1 MPQDTQGTVN
11 RDNVK
16 TMRFSR
22 RSRKGDWMPRPALY
36 SSSRPARRPPAEPQ
50 SPVAAPPPT
59 TQGGHPQP
67 TGNPAV
73 TVSRRQL
80 RSLWGVIALL
90 AALLSASLWLHQRPA
105 PQRITQDD
113 IDAAVL
119 RTLET
124 TTPPSAAARAVDAIA
139 PSVVRVVGYSRSK
152 NGKEETERGIG
163 TGVVIVDKGIILTN
177 LHVVTGAD
185 RVVLTFHDGLETTAS
200 ITGAQPEN
208 DLAVLQAHKVPDDL
222 AAATLRS
229 TQNLRPGDHVVAVGF
244 PFGIGPSAS
253 AGVVSGLQREF
264 TSPEG
269 KRQISNLIQFDAAAN
284 PGNSGGPLVTLDGE
298 VVGIVTA
305 ILNPTP
311 ARTFIGIGFAVP
323 IENAASAVGMPP
335 F

>member
-1 MPQDTQGTVN
+1 
-11 RDNVK
+11 
-16 TMRFSR
+16 
-22 RSRKGDWMPRPALY
+22 MPRPALY
-36 SSSRPARRPPAEPQ
+36 IKSRQAPRPPPSGAEPA
-50 SPVAAPPPT
+50 PAAPAACAA
-59 TQGGHPQP
+59 QQAQA
-67 TGNPAV
+67 PAAQAPGV
-73 TVSRRQL
+73 GPSRRQL
-80 RSLWGVIALL
+80 RSLWAIVGLL
-90 AALLSASLWLHQRPA
+90 ATLLIASLWLHQRPA
-105 PQRITQDD
+105 PQRITQED

-124 TTPPSAAARAVDAIA
+124 TTPPSAAARAVEAIS
-139 PSVVRVVGYSRSK
+139 PSIVRVVGYGRGK
-152 NGKEETERGIG
+152 NGKEEVERGVG

-177 LHVVTGAD
+177 LHVVAGSD
-185 RVVLTFHDGLETTAS
+185 RIAITFHDGLETTAS

-222 AAATLRS
+222 EAAPLRS
-229 TQNLRPGDHVVAVGF
+229 TADLRPGDHVVAVGF

-253 AGVVSGLQREF
+253 AGVISGLKREF
-264 TSPEG
+264 ASPEG
-269 KRQISNLIQFDAAAN
+269 KRPLSNLIQFDAAAN

-323 IENAASAVGMPP
+323 IENAAAAVGMPP

>member
-1 MPQDTQGTVN
+1 
-11 RDNVK
+11 
-16 TMRFSR
+16 
-22 RSRKGDWMPRPALY
+22 MPRPALY
-36 SSSRPARRPPAEPQ
+36 SSSRPARRRPEEELAAQAAAAPVQQSGAADADLPPAP
-50 SPVAAPPPT
+50 PAAHKA
-59 TQGGHPQP
+59 GASLSLHHPR
-67 TGNPAV
+67 A
-73 TVSRRQL
+73 
-80 RSLWGVIALL
+80 LWGLILLL
-90 AALLSASLWLHQRPA
+90 AALLVASLWWHQRPA
-105 PQRITQDD
+105 PRRITQED

-124 TTPPSAAARAVDAIA
+124 TTPPSAVARAVDAIA
-139 PSVVRVVGYSRSK
+139 PSVVRVVGYGRGK
-152 NGKEETERGIG
+152 NGKEEVERGIG

-177 LHVVTGAD
+177 LHVVAGAD
-185 RVVLTFHDGLETTAS
+185 RIAVTFHDGLETTAS

-222 AAATLRS
+222 EAAPLRS
-229 TQNLRPGDHVVAVGF
+229 TQDLRAGDHVVAVGF

-253 AGVVSGLQREF
+253 AGVVSGLKREF

-269 KRQISNLIQFDAAAN
+269 KRQLSNLIQFDAAAN

>member
-1 MPQDTQGTVN
+1 
-11 RDNVK
+11 
-16 TMRFSR
+16 
-22 RSRKGDWMPRPALY
+22 MPRPALY
-36 SSSRPARRPPAEPQ
+36 SSSRPARHPPAQAAATLPG
-50 SPVAAPPPT
+50 PTADADGAAPLAPPSPAPAATAGGT
-59 TQGGHPQP
+59 TL
-67 TGNPAV
+67 
-73 TVSRRQL
+73 SRRHV
-80 RSLWGVIALL
+80 RGLWTMIALL
-90 AALLSASLWLHQRPA
+90 GALLIASLWLHQGPA
-105 PQRITQDD
+105 PRRITQED

-124 TTPPSAAARAVDAIA
+124 TTPPSAAARAAEAIS
-139 PSVVRVVGYSRSK
+139 PSVVRVVGYGRGK
-152 NGKEETERGIG
+152 NGKEEVERGVG

-177 LHVVTGAD
+177 LHVVAGSD
-185 RVVLTFHDGLETTAS
+185 RIAITFHDGLETSAS

-222 AAATLRS
+222 FAAPLRS
-229 TQNLRPGDHVVAVGF
+229 TQDLRPGDHVVAVGF

-253 AGVVSGLQREF
+253 AGVVSGLKREF

-269 KRQISNLIQFDAAAN
+269 KRQLSNLIQFDAAAN

>member
-1 MPQDTQGTVN
+1 
-11 RDNVK
+11 
-16 TMRFSR
+16 
-22 RSRKGDWMPRPALY
+22 MPRPALY

-177 LHVVTGAD
+177 LHVVRGVDRIGVTFAD
-185 RVVLTFHDGLETTAS
+185 GTESDAS

-208 DLAVLQAHKVPDDL
+208 DLAVLQAHKLPDDL
-222 AAATLRS
+222 QAAPLRAAH
-229 TQNLRPGDHVVAVGF
+229 NLRVGEGVVVMGF

-264 TSPEG
+264 ESPEG
-269 KRQISNLIQFDAAAN
+269 GQELQNLIQFDAAAN

-323 IENAASAVGMPP
+323 IENAARAAGMTP